1 MCVNFKSRHFS
12 NYTIFRLENLFK
24 NEPTL
29 LIETTIKKIGVS
41 IWKSFNLNRLLDEFS
56 LILLLYSDS
65 TSSSNA
71 IDNAVSL
78 IPISMLKKFNI
89 GCLEMVGAKT
99 IVSLKYISNTQI
111 GLYVYNYNSIEEN
124 DVVEIWAI

>member
-1 MCVNFKSRHFS
+1 M
-12 NYTIFRLENLFK
+12 
-24 NEPTL
+24 
-29 LIETTIKKIGVS
+29 
-41 IWKSFNLNRLLDEFS
+41 
-56 LILLLYSDS
+56 LYSDS

>member
-1 MCVNFKSRHFS
+1 
-12 NYTIFRLENLFK
+12 
-24 NEPTL
+24 
-29 LIETTIKKIGVS
+29 
-41 IWKSFNLNRLLDEFS
+41 
-56 LILLLYSDS
+56 
-65 TSSSNA
+65 
-71 IDNAVSL
+71 
-78 IPISMLKKFNI
+78 MLKKFNI